1 LIPNHFL
8 KAVHARIP
16 LCLGLTALLVAC
28 DQEKKTT
35 EAPRIA
41 PSERAS
47 RPTLSAPVSAPQ
59 ENFQKAAQQAE
70 SIASPEERN
79 RALSAA
85 AWDVI
90 DTDPALARD
99 GIQKMTAGSEEK
111 NRLIEHLAMRLAEG
125 ELDEATAFAKSLG
138 TEGER
143 SLAYGK
149 IALVLSA
156 EQPERAAHLL
166 SESGI
171 ASRDFDVAVVQVL
184 QRWAALSPQD
194 AAAWV
199 MLFDQSD
206 ARSAGLHEVV
216 SVWLRQEPAAAF
228 AWIPGIPNEKIRRE
242 AMEAA
247 AQSLND
253 FPENERGELL
263 KSASLEIQSQLKK
276 LSTEAG
282 K

>member
-1 LIPNHFL
+1 MS
-8 KAVHARIP
+8 ARIP
-16 LCLGLTALLVAC
+16 LCLGLAVLLVAC
-28 DQEKKTT
+28 DREKKTT
-35 EAPRIA
+35 AAPHSA
-41 PSERAS
+41 QAERPR
-47 RPTLSAPVSAPQ
+47 RPTQPNVTPPQ
-59 ENFQKAAQQAE
+59 ENFQKSVQQAE
-70 SIASPEERN
+70 DITSPEERN

-99 GIQKMTAGSEEK
+99 GIQKMTAASEEK

-125 ELDEATAFAKSLG
+125 QLDEATAFAKSLT
-138 TEGER
+138 TEEER

-156 EQPERAAHLL
+156 EQPEKAARLL

-184 QRWAALSPQD
+184 QRWATVSPQD

-199 MLFDQSD
+199 VLFEQSD
-206 ARSAGLHEVV
+206 ARIAGLHEVV

-228 AWIPGIPNEKIRRE
+228 AWIPAIPDAKIRRE

-247 AQSLND
+247 ARSISD

-276 LSTEAG
+276 LSAEAG